1 MALLCTWGLDWP
13 DTAHPVSCYYMFI
26 RDLKR
31 GTIFVA
37 CGTEIVACG
46 TEKSTSCFEFYSLCQ
61 KTQEKHIH
69 ILSYTSCLEVKLT
82 YLHVGYVCKTLSYK
96 GVCVFVLINLG
107 VRVFSGDILSATR
120 PFIATL
126 TRDGYRIFW
135 LMKIKL

>member
-1 MALLCTWGLDWP
+1 MINGSVMYLRIGL
-13 DTAHPVSCYYMFI
+13 ARHSSSSSVSCYYMFI

-31 GTIFVA
+31 GIIF
-37 CGTEIVACG
+37 VACG

-107 VRVFSGDILSATR
+107 VCVFSGDILSATR